1 MARKVG
7 KSVIAA
13 FSLFSRIPTP
23 RVEWDEDTMRYLMC
37 ALPLVGLVVGILNA
51 VWAWFSAFAGLGSI
65 AFAVGLTVIPI
76 AVTGGIH
83 LDGFVDV
90 VDALSS
96 HAEPERKRQILKDPH
111 IGSFAIIGFAV
122 YILLYLGFSSE
133 LRVDATV
140 LGLLCLLPVLSRV
153 CAGMAVLAFPRS
165 ASEGMLFMFQKAAR
179 KEKGLVVLGIEFV
192 ACAAALIV
200 LHPVAGAAMVLG
212 SLAVGACLYRV
223 AMRQFGGINGDL
235 AGFYVQVGELVM
247 LACLVISEAVV

>member
-1 MARKVG
+1 MVG
-7 KSVIAA
+7 KSVLAA

-37 ALPLVGLVVGILNA
+37 ALPLVGFVVGVLSA
-51 VWAWFSAFAGLGSI
+51 AWAWFSTFAGLGSI

-90 VDALSS
+90 VDALAS

-111 IGSFAIIGFAV
+111 IGSFAIIGFVV
-122 YILLYLGFSSE
+122 YILLYVGCSSE
-133 LRVDATV
+133 LRVNDAMV
-140 LGLLCLLPVLSRV
+140 LGLLCLLPILSRV
-153 CAGMAVLAFPRS
+153 CAGIAALAFPRS
-165 ASEGMLFMFQKAAR
+165 ASEGMLFMFQKSAR

-192 ACAAALIV
+192 ACVAALIA
-200 LHPVAGAAMVLG
+200 LRPVAGVAMVLG
-212 SLAVGACLYRV
+212 SLVVGACLYRM

-247 LACLVISEAVV
+247 LACLVVSEAIVL